1 MELNELKKDAK
12 IIGRAKE
19 ITNVRQGKS
28 KKSGK
33 AYIAYNLTVMV
44 ENKAKEIVDEIKVE
58 FFSMEGN
65 APNKSQL
72 KFFEEGKTVVS
83 DGYENADIVDIV
95 GNLSFNEYVSKSS
108 NNYVFFN
115 SLNGVFIHRL
125 GEEGKDVKHKS
136 VANVETVIT
145 DISDKL
151 NEEDLPTG
159 EKVLQGFTIG
169 YNEEIIPIKDAI
181 VPGVLAESFS
191 KVYKPNQTAML
202 TYQFVNRAINEDD
215 TQEPETDE
223 EEEVIPAFGNVADIE
238 TKGKVFT
245 KYDTRTLLVGGL
257 KPYDD
262 DFALSQDEIEYAK
275 ELRTKKETEVKN
287 TVPMKASDYPEP
299 PKDETPKQTG
309 FGSDEIPDF

>member
-19 ITNVRQGKS
+19 ITKVRQGKS

-33 AYIAYNLTVMV
+33 AYIAYNLIVMV
-44 ENKAKEIVDEIKVE
+44 ENKAKGIVDEIKVE

-72 KFFEEGKTVVS
+72 KFFEEGKTVVA
-83 DGYENADIVDIV
+83 DGYDNADIVDIV

-108 NNYVFFN
+108 NKYVFFN

-125 GEEGKDVKHKS
+125 GEEGKDTKHKA

-191 KVYKPNQTAML
+191 KVYKPNQTATL
-202 TYQFVNRAINEDD
+202 TYQFVNRAIVEDD
-215 TQEPETDE
+215 SQEPDEE
-223 EEEVIPAFGNVADIE
+223 EEEVIPAFGSVADIE

-262 DFALSQDEIEYAK
+262 DFALSQDEIDYAK

-287 TVPMKASDYPEP
+287 TVPMSASDYPEP

-309 FGSDEIPDF
+309 FGSDDIPDF

>member
-12 IIGRAKE
+12 IIGKAKE
-19 ITNVRQGKS
+19 ITKVRQGKS

-33 AYIAYNLTVMV
+33 AYIAYNLIVMV
-44 ENKAKEIVDEIKVE
+44 ENKAKGIVDEIKVE

-72 KFFEEGKTVVS
+72 KFFEEGKTVVA
-83 DGYENADIVDIV
+83 DGYDNADIVDIV

-108 NNYVFFN
+108 NKYVFFN

-125 GEEGKDVKHKS
+125 GEEGKDTKHKA

-169 YNEEIIPIKDAI
+169 YSEEIIPIKDAI

-191 KVYKPNQTAML
+191 KVYKPNQTATL
-202 TYQFVNRAINEDD
+202 TYQFVNRAIVEDD
-215 TQEPETDE
+215 SQEPDE
-223 EEEVIPAFGNVADIE
+223 EEEVIPAFGSVADIE

-262 DFALSQDEIEYAK
+262 DFALSQDEIDYAK

-287 TVPMKASDYPEP
+287 TVPMSASDYPEP

-309 FGSDEIPDF
+309 FGSDDIPDF